1 MKKNQL
7 ITTDLILGAVSC
19 GRLELTSG
27 RIEDRCRSPSVYA
40 GNTSLLVSMC
50 LWVFQTFLFFSRE
63 HDLVKKKEKKK
74 RSYVLF
80 SLTEF
85 SAFNI
90 IFIVLIAFSVAS
102 EMT

>member
-1 MKKNQL
+1 M

-102 EMT
+102 QMT